1 MTQPP
6 EWYGQAL
13 WRILALIA
21 VFLSMAGVGAAQ
33 EHPQSARTGGDEL
46 HLQWLGDGTALL
58 TYWNSDAMTS
68 RNGDTYL
75 TVEGLAVTAN
85 IQVTGGRETLR
96 VSVPKGFVAVPN
108 ETHVA
113 DGQRGEVL
121 IVPLEELQMF

>member
-21 VFLSMAGVGAAQ
+21 VFLSMAGVAAAQ
-33 EHPQSARTGGDEL
+33 EHPQSAQAGGDEL
-46 HLQWLGDGTALL
+46 HLQWQGDGTALL

-68 RNGDTYL
+68 RNGDTDL
-75 TVEGLAVTAN
+75 DVEGLSVRAN
-85 IQVTGGRETLR
+85 IITGGGPERLR
-96 VSVPKGFVAVPN
+96 VYVPEGFVAYPDDAQVN
-108 ETHVA
+108 
-113 DGQRGEVL
+113 DGQMIEVL